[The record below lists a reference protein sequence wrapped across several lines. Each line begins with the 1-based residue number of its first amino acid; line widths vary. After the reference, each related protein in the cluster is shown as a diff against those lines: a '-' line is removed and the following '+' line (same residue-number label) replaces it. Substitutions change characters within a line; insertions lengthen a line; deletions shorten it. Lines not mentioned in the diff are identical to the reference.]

1 MQKIFDKTFQI
12 FIQNS
17 CRLQISII
25 TSSEHENVVFIFIK
39 ECIRKIFKIYK
50 RFLAFLK
57 TNFVGTWYLTMLIW

>member
-25 TSSEHENVVFIFIK
+25 TSSEHENVVFTFIK
-39 ECIRKIFKIYK
+39 ECIRKFFKIYE
-50 RFLAFLK
+50 RFFAFSKQTLL
-57 TNFVGTWYLTMLIW
+57 VLGI